1 MNDELREK
9 LSAYLD
15 GALSEMDRKDV
26 EERIA
31 RDEETRLELEAL
43 RAVSSAVKGLGR
55 EPLPGGFMAR
65 LQSRILRE
73 GSDTKRDWVFLPPA
87 LRPVAAIM
95 SMAVVAL
102 VVWDKAHTPVEQAIT
117 GAAWDGTNDRAM
129 VKTAAEAPTSMDVSG
144 RVAALNSGAPSEYAA
159 KKEDSADKLEIA
171 PAGKRAA
178 APGKP
183 LEVAEDDNRD
193 QGLAGFKGMAGGGAG
208 AAAGPGAAAAPSPAA
223 PTSVFEKSAAEGGS
237 FVARSE
243 EERSAINERLYK
255 TLEDEK
261 KSMGIV
267 RIVEKDSEDQPA
279 RERGDVMTLTASP
292 EPSRLNRAGAMRGAA
307 QGDKL
312 GSLSKSKARAKDA
325 APVAVK
331 AITLKSSEALAAAWG
346 AAGLPGEPPAVDFPR
361 QMALFLA
368 GPRGCG
374 ITAVQNRKK
383 FIVVLYKDS
392 GMDDASRVRAVASS
406 AKPAVVKLAE

>member
-31 RDEETRLELEAL
+31 RDEETRLELESL
-43 RAVSSAVKGLGR
+43 RAVSGAVKGLGR

-73 GSDTKRDWVFLPPA
+73 GTSPKRDWVILPPA
-87 LRPVAAIM
+87 LRPVAAVM
-95 SMAVVAL
+95 SMAVVAF
-102 VVWDKAHTPVEQAIT
+102 VIWDKATAPIEQSIT

-129 VKTAAEAPTSMDVSG
+129 VKSAAEAPTSMDVSG
-144 RVAALNSGAPSEYAA
+144 RVAALNASAPNEYAA
-159 KKEDSADKLEIA
+159 KKEDSADKLQIT

-193 QGLAGFKGMAGGGAG
+193 QGYAGLKGAGMGGGAG
-208 AAAGPGAAAAPSPAA
+208 APAA
-223 PTSVFEKSAAEGGS
+223 PKPAASAPASVFEGDS
-237 FVARSE
+237 FQARSE
-243 EERSAINERLYK
+243 EERSAINERLYQK
-255 TLEDEK
+255 LEDEK

-267 RIVEKDSEDQPA
+267 RIVEKDSDDQPA
-279 RERGDVMTLTASP
+279 RERADAMTLTASP
-292 EPSRLNRAGAMRGAA
+292 EPSRLNRAGAARGMASKQA
-307 QGDKL
+307 KL
-312 GSLSKSKARAKDA
+312 GSLAKAKDA

-331 AITLKSSEALAAAWG
+331 AIALKSAEALAAAWG

-383 FIVVLYKDS
+383 LLVVLYKDS
-392 GMDDASRVRAVASS
+392 GMDDASRVRAVAASS
-406 AKPAVVKLAE
+406 KPAVVKLAE